1 MDTYNNGEH
10 SLSSF
15 QTFFLSIPA
24 FTSPNSKALFSLP
37 KSELILK
44 TKTQNPELNE
54 YMEEGNANPAT
65 STAGPAAAAQQQQH
79 LLLQQ
84 QLFLMQQQQ
93 HQQQQQ
99 QQQRPR
105 PPHIQ
110 QPNLQQSH
118 LQQAMA
124 RFPSNIDAHLRA
136 PGLRSLQ
143 FMQQQGQGQG
153 QLSQAQLQQQMA
165 RSAAAPPFAQPQVR
179 NPEIEM
185 ALQDASK
192 VCNPDVKTPFSSIED
207 AVNRLLPYHVV
218 SDYEA
223 EEDDRMIEAD
233 KLAQTPSRL
242 QQWDHNILVKI
253 AEFTSTFEK
262 QVLAFNIM
270 TRKRSLG
277 EFRSEERLHLEQ
289 LLLQNE
295 KRLALETRAE
305 IEARQKAAQMAASA
319 AQADMMG
326 AGRVSAPMRSHAAA
340 VQGEDAQ
347 DQELMRQGSWAGNAG
362 NSGVN
367 AGNANENENGD
378 NNGEE
383 EEEGDDDYL
392 NNEENGD
399 DDDDDGDSGGELDLN
414 AR

>member
-1 MDTYNNGEH
+1 
-10 SLSSF
+10 
-15 QTFFLSIPA
+15 
-24 FTSPNSKALFSLP
+24 
-37 KSELILK
+37 
-44 TKTQNPELNE
+44 
-54 YMEEGNANPAT
+54 MEEGNANPAT
-65 STAGPAAAAQQQQH
+65 STAGASAAAAAAAQQQQH

-99 QQQRPR
+99 RPR

-110 QPNLQQSH
+110 QPN

-143 FMQQQGQGQG
+143 FAQMQQQGQAQGQG
-153 QLSQAQLQQQMA
+153 QMAQAHLQQQMV
-165 RSAAAPPFAQPQVR
+165 RSAAAPFAPPQVR

-185 ALQDASK
+185 ALHDATK
-192 VCNPDVKTPFSSIED
+192 VCNPDVKTPFASIED

-233 KLAQTPSRL
+233 KAGQTPSRL

-326 AGRVSAPMRSHAAA
+326 PTRGSAPLRSHAAA

-347 DQELMRQGSWAGNAG
+347 DQELMRQGSWAGNAS
-362 NSGVN
+362 NSGAN

-378 NNGEE
+378 NDGEE
-383 EEEGDDDYL
+383 EEEGGDDYL
-392 NNEENGD
+392 NNEENGED
-399 DDDDDGDSGGELDLN
+399 GDGDSGGELDLN

>member
-1 MDTYNNGEH
+1 
-10 SLSSF
+10 
-15 QTFFLSIPA
+15 
-24 FTSPNSKALFSLP
+24 
-37 KSELILK
+37 
-44 TKTQNPELNE
+44 
-54 YMEEGNANPAT
+54 MEEGNANPAT
-65 STAGPAAAAQQQQH
+65 STAGAAAAAAQAQQQQH

-84 QLFLMQQQQ
+84 QLFLMQQQQQQQQHQHQHQ

-153 QLSQAQLQQQMA
+153 QGQLSQAQLQQQMA

-192 VCNPDVKTPFSSIED
+192 VCNPDVRTPFSSIED

-233 KLAQTPSRL
+233 KLGQNPSRL

-326 AGRVSAPMRSHAAA
+326 PGRVSAPMRSHAAA

-362 NSGVN
+362 NSGIN
-367 AGNANENENGD
+367 AGNANDNENGD

-399 DDDDDGDSGGELDLN
+399 GDDDDDGDSGGELDLN